1 MHPLENE
8 CTISSALE
16 VKRGRTTNLN
26 EPKLTIGEVARQAG
40 LRTSAIR
47 YYEDI
52 GVLPR
57 PERTHGHRRYSWRVF
72 QQLAFIQLARDAG
85 FTMAEIQTL
94 VSGFDETAP
103 LGVRWRTLAE
113 QKMTELDVLIS
124 KAQGMKRV
132 LEEGIRC
139 QCLNL
144 DECIPLVSG
153 SGSCL

>member
-1 MHPLENE
+1 
-8 CTISSALE
+8 
-16 VKRGRTTNLN
+16 LN
-26 EPKLTIGEVARQAG
+26 EQKLTIGEVAHQAG
-40 LRTSAIR
+40 LHTSAIR

-57 PERTHGHRRYSWRVF
+57 PERTHGHRRYTSRVF
-72 QQLAFIQLARDAG
+72 QQLAFIQLAQAAG
-85 FTMAEIQTL
+85 FTMAEIKTL

-113 QKMTELDVLIS
+113 QKLTELDTLITR
-124 KAQGMKRV
+124 AQGMKRV
-132 LEEGIRC
+132 LEVGIRC

-153 SGSCL
+153 SFL

>member
-1 MHPLENE
+1 MNE
-8 CTISSALE
+8 A
-16 VKRGRTTNLN
+16 N
-26 EPKLTIGEVARQAG
+26 LTIGEVARQAG
-40 LRTSAIR
+40 LHTSAIR

-57 PERTHGHRRYSWRVF
+57 PERTHGHRRYTSRVF

-103 LGVRWRTLAE
+103 LGMRWRSLAQ
-113 QKMTELDVLIS
+113 QKLAELDVTIS
-124 KAQGMKRV
+124 RAQGMKRV

-139 QCLNL
+139 QCLDL
-144 DECIPLVSG
+144 DECLPLVTG
-153 SGSCL
+153 NCLEIHP

>member
-1 MHPLENE
+1 M
-8 CTISSALE
+8 S
-16 VKRGRTTNLN
+16 LN

-40 LRTSAIR
+40 LHTSAIR

-57 PERTHGHRRYSWRVF
+57 PERVYGGHRRYSASIF
-72 QQLAFIQLARDAG
+72 QQLAFIQLAQAAG
-85 FTMAEIQTL
+85 FSMTEIQTL
-94 VSGFDETAP
+94 VAGFDETAP

-113 QKMTELDVLIS
+113 QKLAALDVLMS
-124 KAQGMKRV
+124 TAQRMKRV

-144 DECIPLVSG
+144 DECLGKLPEGWASSDLKGGKSTPIRGKHGQLV
-153 SGSCL
+153 

>member
-1 MHPLENE
+1 M
-8 CTISSALE
+8 S
-16 VKRGRTTNLN
+16 LN

-40 LRTSAIR
+40 LHTSAIR

-57 PERTHGHRRYSWRVF
+57 PERVYGGHRRYSARVF
-72 QQLAFIQLARDAG
+72 QQLAFIQLAQAAG
-85 FTMAEIQTL
+85 FSMTEIQTL
-94 VSGFDETAP
+94 VAGFDETAP

-113 QKMTELDVLIS
+113 QKLAALDVLIS
-124 KAQGMKRV
+124 RAQRMKRV

-144 DECIPLVSG
+144 DECLPLVSVG
-153 SGSCL
+153 CL

>member
-1 MHPLENE
+1 MNE
-8 CTISSALE
+8 L
-16 VKRGRTTNLN
+16 
-26 EPKLTIGEVARQAG
+26 KLTIGEVALQAG
-40 LRTSAIR
+40 LRSSAIR

-57 PERTHGHRRYSWRVF
+57 PERNHGHRRYSRRIF

-85 FTMAEIQTL
+85 FSMAEIQTL
-94 VSGFDETAP
+94 VSSFDETAP

-113 QKMTELDVLIS
+113 QKLAELEVLIIR
-124 KAQGMKRV
+124 AQGMKRV

-153 SGSCL
+153 NCL

>member
-1 MHPLENE
+1 
-8 CTISSALE
+8 
-16 VKRGRTTNLN
+16 LN
-26 EPKLTIGEVARQAG
+26 EPNLTIGEVARQAG
-40 LRTSAIR
+40 LRTSAILF
-47 YYEDI
+47 YEDI

-57 PERTHGHRRYSWRVF
+57 PERTHGHRRYTSRVF
-72 QQLAFIQLARDAG
+72 QQLAFIQFAQQAG
-85 FTMAEIQTL
+85 FSMVEIQTL

-113 QKMTELDVLIS
+113 QKLAELEILITR
-124 KAQGMKRV
+124 AQGMKRM
-132 LEEGIRC
+132 LEDGIRC

>member
-1 MHPLENE
+1 
-8 CTISSALE
+8 
-16 VKRGRTTNLN
+16 LN

-40 LRTSAIR
+40 LRSSAIR

-72 QQLAFIQLARDAG
+72 QQLAFIQLARAAG
-85 FTMAEIQTL
+85 FSIAEIQTL

-113 QKMTELDVLIS
+113 QKLAELEVLITR
-124 KAQGMKRV
+124 AQGMKRV

-144 DECIPLVSG
+144 DECIPLYPGVVFETHQSVSRKLELG
-153 SGSCL
+153 GVL

>member
-1 MHPLENE
+1 M
-8 CTISSALE
+8 
-16 VKRGRTTNLN
+16 N
-26 EPKLTIGEVARQAG
+26 EPKLTTGEVERQAG
-40 LRTSAIR
+40 LRSSAIR

-57 PERTHGHRRYSWRVF
+57 PERTHGHRRYSRRAF
-72 QQLAFIQLARDAG
+72 QQLAFIQLAQAAG
-85 FTMAEIQTL
+85 FSMAEIQTL

-113 QKMTELDVLIS
+113 QKLAELEALITR
-124 KAQGMKRV
+124 AYGMKRV

-153 SGSCL
+153 SCL

>member
-1 MHPLENE
+1 M
-8 CTISSALE
+8 
-16 VKRGRTTNLN
+16 N
-26 EPKLTIGEVARQAG
+26 EPKLTISEVARRAG

-57 PERTHGHRRYSWRVF
+57 PERTHGHRRYSSRVF
-72 QQLAFIQLARDAG
+72 QQLAFIQLAQAAG
-85 FTMAEIQTL
+85 FSLEETHTL
-94 VSGFDETAP
+94 VSGFNENAP

-113 QKMTELDVLIS
+113 QKLAELDVLIS
-124 KAQGMKRV
+124 RAQGMKRL

-144 DECIPLVSG
+144 DECIPIS
-153 SGSCL
+153 